1 MNKISSPNIM
11 VALSA
16 FQKDITCMYAKH
28 EENMTSAY

>member
-1 MNKISSPNIM
+1 MDKISSPNI

-28 EENMTSAY
+28 QENMTSAY